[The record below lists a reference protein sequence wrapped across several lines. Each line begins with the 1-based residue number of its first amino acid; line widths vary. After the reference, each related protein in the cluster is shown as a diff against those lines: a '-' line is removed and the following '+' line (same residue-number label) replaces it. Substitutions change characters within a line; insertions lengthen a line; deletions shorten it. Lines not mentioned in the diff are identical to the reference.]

1 MTKTPVNNESAQTH
15 CPGCSGSPYDGAR
28 GKRRRR
34 RVIGGMHRR
43 KTQVISAR
51 PLDSLASR
59 PGNAEGK
66 EERDRGGGG
75 EEEEEEEEEEGAN
88 AGRDR
93 EEESERER
101 ESARARERVVD
112 NEHVTEG
119 L

>member
-51 PLDSLASR
+51 PLDSPASR
-59 PGNAEGK
+59 PWNAEGK
-66 EERDRGGGG
+66 EERDR
-75 EEEEEEEEEEGAN
+75 EEEEEEEEGAN